1 MLKFLPGWVNLDWLT
16 PYGFFQPNPDNHG
29 AFEIPF
35 MDRMGF
41 VFVFCV
47 LGMAIINFVENKRGV
62 VSKGL
67 EVDASMFKV
76 SKGFAVGALVI
87 VGLLITLYTV
97 YW

>member
-1 MLKFLPGWVNLDWLT
+1 
-16 PYGFFQPNPDNHG
+16 
-29 AFEIPF
+29 

-47 LGMAIINFVENKRGV
+47 LGMAVINFVENKRGV

-67 EVDASMFKV
+67 EIDASMFKV